1 MGGAR
6 ALPEA
11 FAEAA
16 ADSLDPEMM
25 RLVII
30 IASGLLIAGALLLG
44 AIDRGR

>member
-1 MGGAR
+1 MGHAR

-11 FAEAA
+11 LAEAA
-16 ADSLDPEMM
+16 ADSLDPEMT

-30 IASGLLIAGALLLG
+30 IASGILVAGALLLG